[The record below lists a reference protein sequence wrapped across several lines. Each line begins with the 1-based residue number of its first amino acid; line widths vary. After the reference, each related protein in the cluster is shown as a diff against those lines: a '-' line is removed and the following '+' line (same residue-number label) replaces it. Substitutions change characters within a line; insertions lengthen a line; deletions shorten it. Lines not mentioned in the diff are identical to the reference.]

1 MAIKYE
7 MLTLNYRISVI
18 TLFKNIII
26 SLLLFSDHYL
36 IRCLLKEKVK
46 CETVMFRL
54 QYEFKLV
61 NILAN
66 IFHSNSNYW

>member
-26 SLLLFSDHYL
+26 FSDYYL
-36 IRCLLKEKVK
+36 IRCQLKEKVK

-54 QYEFKLV
+54 QYEFV
-61 NILAN
+61 SEY